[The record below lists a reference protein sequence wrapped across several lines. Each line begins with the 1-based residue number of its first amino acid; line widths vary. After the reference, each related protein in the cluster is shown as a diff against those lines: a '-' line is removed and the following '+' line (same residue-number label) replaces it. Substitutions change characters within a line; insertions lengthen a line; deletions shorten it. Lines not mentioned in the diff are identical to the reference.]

1 MQSGWLDE
9 EENSQVHVDTVKTQ
23 YTYVQGLYTYV
34 HMHIHSQNKVTAWN
48 MTVHRNA
55 ENM

>member
-9 EENSQVHVDTVKTQ
+9 EENSQLHVDTVKTQ
-23 YTYVQGLYTYV
+23 YTHVQGLYV
-34 HMHIHSQNKVTAWN
+34 HMHIHAQNKVTALN
-48 MTVHRNA
+48 G

>member
-23 YTYVQGLYTYV
+23 YTYVHAHTYTKQSNSIEYD
-34 HMHIHSQNKVTAWN
+34 SAQ
-48 MTVHRNA
+48 
-55 ENM
+55 EC